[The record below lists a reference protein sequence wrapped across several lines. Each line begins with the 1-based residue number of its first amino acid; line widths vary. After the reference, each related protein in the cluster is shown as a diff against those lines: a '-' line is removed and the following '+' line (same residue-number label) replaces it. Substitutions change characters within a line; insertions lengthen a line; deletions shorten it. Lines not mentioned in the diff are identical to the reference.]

1 MHNSTN
7 KELHNTKRDT
17 YCVWSRHHKNNKVY
31 GETQNVHMYYFHNL
45 MKQLLLLKV
54 NCSVGLSDDS
64 KK

>member
-31 GETQNVHMYYFHNL
+31 GETQNVHMYYFTILWNNYYNL
-45 MKQLLLLKV
+45 KLIVM
-54 NCSVGLSDDS
+54 
-64 KK
+64 